1 MHKEITLLWRNLN
14 KSQANVSLNTIIQY
28 GNCALTVLYVLCAF
42 KTQNL
47 MHDLCSFS
55 IQTAST
61 AWKTHRY
68 IHIRGCGWSNCQERN
83 IRLCRW
89 QKNGGQNVKTKQFD
103 CKNCTLLKRHQI
115 LHVTLGTYSE
125 QRTQQ
130 GLKLFKNYYS
140 PPPHKKR
147 VNGWILHVNCQIT
160 QTLPKLSSQ

>member
-1 MHKEITLLWRNLN
+1 MTKHLPEKMWETSECSAWRSPASTLRHHMHKEITLVWRNLN
-14 KSQANVSLNTIIQY
+14 KSQAYVSLNAIIQY

-89 QKNGGQNVKTKQFD
+89 QKNSGQNVKTKQFD
-103 CKNCTLLKRHQI
+103 CKNCTLLKKKNPACDSW
-115 LHVTLGTYSE
+115 HVLRTENTTRLKTL
-125 QRTQQ
+125 
-130 GLKLFKNYYS
+130 
-140 PPPHKKR
+140 
-147 VNGWILHVNCQIT
+147 
-160 QTLPKLSSQ
+160 